1 MSNMWMEKEVDRE
14 SHEKLYIQVYSLLK
28 KKIEKGNWPVNT
40 QIPTEDELCKLFDVS
55 KATVRLA
62 IIELVKEGYLKRQ
75 QGKGT
80 FVACI
85 APQTGIMMKTALT
98 EDLTEDLTEGII
110 AERRKVET
118 EILSKEVMSPPEEMK
133 IYFSS
138 KDVVYLIRYK
148 GSVSGSPTYI
158 EDLFVPMTVFPRI
171 EDEDFCKSILPELIH
186 EKVTK
191 NIYKVIQNIEV
202 TKLEGSFADIL
213 EVSEGTPALLIVQIL
228 IDSGGNLVVFRRLI
242 EKVGRYK
249 VQIELE
255 RVR

>member
-1 MSNMWMEKEVDRE
+1 MKLEKIIDRGSKE
-14 SHEKLYIQVYSLLK
+14 ELYVQIYSIIK
-28 KKIEKGNWPVNT
+28 EKIENGEWPSGT
-40 QIPTEDELCKLFDVS
+40 KITTEDELCKLFDVS

-62 IIELVKEGYLKRQ
+62 ITELVKEGYLKRQ
-75 QGKGT
+75 QGRGT

-98 EDLTEDLTEGII
+98 KDLTEDMID
-110 AERRKVET
+110 ERVKVET

-148 GSVSGSPTYI
+148 GSVSGSPIYI

-249 VQIELE
+249 FQIELE